1 MKPSNVRKN
10 SKGTTKCK
18 KKTITFDIGTAQCKD
33 GIVKYKKKSKGI
45 TKCEKRTITCDVE
58 T

>member
-33 GIVKYKKKSKGI
+33 GIVKYKKKK
-45 TKCEKRTITCDVE
+45 KK
-58 T
+58 